1 MFMISKHICTNGVR
15 IIHEKMPYVRSVAIG
30 VCIEA
35 GSQDELKGEEGLA
48 HFIEHMLFKGTP
60 TRSARTIA
68 EQFDRMGG
76 DVNAFTSKDMTC
88 FYATVLGDHA
98 ETAITILED
107 MIFHSIFDE
116 VEMEKEKS
124 VVLEEIATVED
135 TPDDDVHEQL
145 WRAMYPEHPIG
156 KPILGSKDT
165 IESFN
170 KEMVRKFIN
179 RVYKPERIVI
189 SVAGNFDDRLINTIE
204 ELFGSFESTGEKQ
217 LVSNAE
223 TPLFKPGITTK
234 EKDVEQSHLCIGF
247 SALALKDERMY
258 DLVILDSIV
267 GSAMSSRLFQEV
279 REERGLAYSVYSYY
293 TSYEDGGSFIIYG
306 GTSPE
311 KTNELYETI
320 DEIIKLV
327 LKEGVTDKEI
337 EQAKEHVIGSFLL
350 SLESTESRMSRNG
363 RNEIV
368 FGQHRSIDDVVSEIQ
383 SVNREDILKI
393 ANQILGNERAISII
407 APKETIEGIAF
418 I

>member
-1 MFMISKHICTNGVR
+1 MISKHICTNGVR
-15 IIHEKMPYVRSVAIG
+15 IIHEKMPYVRSVALG
-30 VCIEA
+30 VCIEG
-35 GSQDELKGEEGLA
+35 GSKDELKEEEGLA

-76 DVNAFTSKDMTC
+76 DVNAFTSKDITC

-98 ETAITILED
+98 ETAISILED

-116 VEMEKEKS
+116 IEMEKEKS

-145 WRAMYPEHPIG
+145 WSTMYPLHPIG
-156 KPILGSKDT
+156 KPILGSKET
-165 IESFN
+165 ILKFN
-170 KEMVRKFIN
+170 KDMVMNYIN

-189 SVAGNFDDRLINTIE
+189 SVAGNFDESLINTIE
-204 ELFGSFESTGEKQ
+204 ELFGSFQSTNDKQ
-217 LVSNAE
+217 QKSNVE
-223 TPLFKPGITTK
+223 TPLFNPGISIK
-234 EKDVEQSHLCIGF
+234 EKNVEQSHLCIGF
-247 SALALKDERMY
+247 PALTIKDKRMY
-258 DLVILDSIV
+258 DLVILDSII

-293 TSYEDGGSFIIYG
+293 TSYDDAGSFLIYG

-311 KTNELYETI
+311 KTNELYATI
-320 DEIIKLV
+320 NGIINSV
-327 LKEGVTDKEI
+327 LIDGVTEKEI

-363 RNEIV
+363 RNEII
-368 FGQHRSIDDVVSEIQ
+368 FESHRSIDDVVAEIQ
-383 SVNREDILKI
+383 SVKRENILHI
-393 ANQILGNERAISII
+393 AKEILGRERAISII
-407 APKETIEGIAF
+407 APIETIEGITF

>member
-1 MFMISKHICTNGVR
+1 
-15 IIHEKMPYVRSVAIG
+15 MPHVRSVALG

-35 GSQDELKGEEGLA
+35 GSQDESKGEEGIA

-98 ETAITILED
+98 ETAISILED
-107 MIFHSIFDE
+107 MIFHSVFDE

-145 WRAMYPEHPIG
+145 WRSMYPEHPIG
-156 KPILGSKDT
+156 KSILGSKYT

-170 KEMVRKFIN
+170 KEMVRNFIN

-189 SVAGNFDDRLINTIE
+189 SVAGNFDDRLINMIE
-204 ELFGSFESTGEKQ
+204 TLFGSFESPSQK
-217 LVSNAE
+217 LVASNTE
-223 TPLFKPGITTK
+223 TPLFKPGIIIK

-247 SALALKDERMY
+247 PALALKDKRMY
-258 DLVILDSIV
+258 DLVILDSIL

-293 TSYEDGGSFIIYG
+293 TSYEEGGSFIIYG

-320 DEIIKLV
+320 DKIIEMV
-327 LKEGVTDKEI
+327 LTEGVSEEEI
-337 EQAKEHVIGSFLL
+337 DQAKEHVIGGFLL

-368 FGQHRSIDDVVSEIQ
+368 YGKHRSIDDVVSDIQ
-383 SVNREDILKI
+383 SVKRENIIQI
-393 ANQILGNERAISII
+393 ANKILGNERAISII

>member
-1 MFMISKHICTNGVR
+1 MISKHICTNGVR
-15 IIHEKMPYVRSVAIG
+15 IIHEKMPNVRSVALG

-35 GSQDELKGEEGLA
+35 GSKDELKGEFGLA

-76 DVNAFTSKDMTC
+76 DVNAFTSKDITC

-98 ETAITILED
+98 ETAISILED
-107 MIFHSIFDE
+107 MLFHSIFDE
-116 VEMEKEKS
+116 IEMEKEKS

-145 WRAMYPEHPIG
+145 WSTMYPSHPIG
-156 KPILGSKDT
+156 KPILGSKET
-165 IESFN
+165 IKTFN
-170 KEMVRKFIN
+170 KDMLMNFIS

-189 SVAGNFDDRLINTIE
+189 SVAGNFDEYLINAIDG
-204 ELFGSFESTGEKQ
+204 LFGSFQSICEKQ
-217 LVSNAE
+217 QDSRVE
-223 TPLFKPGITTK
+223 TPLFNPGITTK
-234 EKDVEQSHLCIGF
+234 QKNVEQAHLCIGF
-247 SALALKDERMY
+247 PALAIKDERMY
-258 DLVILDSIV
+258 DLVILDSII

-279 REERGLAYSVYSYY
+279 REERGLAYSIYSYY
-293 TSYEDGGSFIIYG
+293 TSYDDAGSFLIYG

-311 KTNELYETI
+311 KTNELYATI
-320 DEIIKLV
+320 NGIINSV
-327 LKEGVTDKEI
+327 LTDGVTEKEI

-368 FGQHRSIDDVVSEIQ
+368 FGSHRSIDDVVAEIQ
-383 SVNREDILKI
+383 SVDRENILHI
-393 ANQILGNERAISII
+393 AKEILGRERAISII
-407 APKETIEGIAF
+407 APKETIEGITF